1 MCNNY
6 KPSEIDIIRS
16 LYRVDSAGEDEY
28 PRETWPDYAA
38 PIVRNT
44 ADGGREC
51 VLANFG
57 FVPKR
62 RQPAGVSFDT
72 TNARSETVGQKR
84 TFGKYW
90 HAAQLC
96 LAPAQSLF
104 EPNYEANP
112 KKSTRYRIWLKDEAD
127 FAIAGLWRS
136 WDARVAD
143 NMPAVNSFTM
153 LTVNADEHPLMRRMH
168 APGKEKRS
176 VVIVPRDR
184 WDDWLDCRDPE
195 AARSFLT
202 LYPAELMDTAPAPR
216 APRSAKPQP
225 NADTPSGELF

>member
-104 EPNYEANP
+104 EPNYEVQSEEEHSVPNLG
-112 KKSTRYRIWLKDEAD
+112 SRTRRIL
-127 FAIAGLWRS
+127 RS
-136 WDARVAD
+136 QAYG
-143 NMPAVNSFTM
+143 
-153 LTVNADEHPLMRRMH
+153 
-168 APGKEKRS
+168 APG
-176 VVIVPRDR
+176 
-184 WDDWLDCRDPE
+184 
-195 AARSFLT
+195 
-202 LYPAELMDTAPAPR
+202 MR
-216 APRSAKPQP
+216 AWPTICPQS
-225 NADTPSGELF
+225 TVSRC

>member
-6 KPSEIDIIRS
+6 KPSEIDLIRS

-84 TFGKYW
+84 TFAKYW

-96 LAPAQSLF
+96 LVPAQSLF
-104 EPNYEANP
+104 EPCYEADQEP
-112 KKSTRYRIWLKDEAD
+112 
-127 FAIAGLWRS
+127 
-136 WDARVAD
+136 
-143 NMPAVNSFTM
+143 
-153 LTVNADEHPLMRRMH
+153 
-168 APGKEKRS
+168 
-176 VVIVPRDR
+176 
-184 WDDWLDCRDPE
+184 
-195 AARSFLT
+195 
-202 LYPAELMDTAPAPR
+202 PAEPAAIRIGENGLR
-216 APRSAKPQP
+216 AGTSGSALARGGGASAGTG
-225 NADTPSGELF
+225 ADTVSALDS